1 MLGNHVK
8 MNIRWKLFTTIS
20 TALVINLAVGFYASI
35 SFKHATNNASQIA
48 EQTFQIVTESLA
60 TQVHFKKQVQEWKNI
75 LIRGHEPLLYQKYL
89 DQFQQEEQKTQH
101 SIIKLLS
108 KLEPNT
114 PAWQAASD
122 FKMAHLNLGQQYR
135 QALDSI
141 EEISSDTYIEVDRQV
156 RGIDRQPT
164 ELMDQVVA
172 SAITYK
178 QEKLEKL
185 TLHQQEIEQRI
196 LFAVI
201 SLLTLTIIALVW
213 FADRIIAHPI
223 VQATNVARRITQG
236 NLTGPIPERGNDEA
250 GELLQALKTM
260 QESLASSQNELKQEK
275 SLLSERVERR
285 TLALNIANAE
295 LAQAAKTKDMFL
307 ATMSH
312 ELRTPLTTIMGLTEM
327 LQDALYGPV
336 NSGQNRALATIQESS
351 RHLLTLI
358 NDILDVAKVESGK
371 MELKWDYLPVDQL
384 VEASLRLVRQP
395 ANTKKHHLE
404 QQADPSVKLIHGDG
418 RRLKQLLVNLLSNA
432 IKFTPDGG
440 KIGLQI
446 KGNDEQGQVE
456 LSVWDDGIGIET
468 TQQQHLFEP
477 FVQVDNEST
486 RRYSGTGLGLTL
498 VKRMAQLHGGDVV
511 VESEVGKGS
520 RFTVTL
526 PWTRDDNSA
535 HHLKLADAH
544 LVGSPA
550 QHQSIQGVTLLLT
563 EDNPANQAMMSDFLR
578 LQGFNVVSAGSGIDA
593 LKLAYE
599 HLPGI
604 ILMDIQLS
612 DMDGLEVTRQLRN
625 HPVLA
630 NTPIIALTALAMP
643 GDRERC
649 LDAGMNDYLS
659 KPVGLKEIYHRLL
672 TYL

>member
-1 MLGNHVK
+1 

-20 TALVINLAVGFYASI
+20 TALAINLAVGYYAVI
-35 SFKHATNNASQIA
+35 SLKQAAAHANQIA
-48 EQTFQIVTESLA
+48 EHTFQIVTESLT

-75 LIRGHEPLLYQKYL
+75 LIRGDQPELYQKYL
-89 DQFQQEEQKTQH
+89 DQFLHEEQQTQE
-101 SIIKLLS
+101 SINKLLTQ
-108 KLEPNT
+108 LDPNT
-114 PAWQAASD
+114 SSWEAASN
-122 FKMAHLNLGQQYR
+122 FKKSHKTLGLQYR

-141 EEISSDTYIEVDRQV
+141 DSINSLTYIVVDKQV

-164 ELMDQVVA
+164 ELMDQVVEA
-172 SAITYK
+172 ANQYK
-178 QEKLEKL
+178 NENLGKIIQ
-185 TLHQQEIEQRI
+185 HQHAIEQRI

-201 SLLTLTIIALVW
+201 GLLTLTVAALVW
-213 FADRIIAHPI
+213 FADRSIAHPI
-223 VQATNVARRITQG
+223 VEATRVARRITMG
-236 NLTGPIPERGNDEA
+236 DLTGPIPGHGSDEA
-250 GELLQALKTM
+250 GELLKAMKSM
-260 QESLASSQNELKQEK
+260 QESLASSQSELKQEK
-275 SLLSERVERR
+275 SLLAERVNRR
-285 TLALNIANAE
+285 THALNIANAE

-327 LQDALYGPV
+327 LQDALYGPI
-336 NSGQNRALATIQESS
+336 NSGQKRSLATVQESS

-371 MELKWDYLPVDQL
+371 MELKWDYLPIEQL

-395 ANTKKHHLE
+395 ANTKKHHIE
-404 QQADPSVKLIHGDG
+404 QKIDPMVKLIHGDG
-418 RRLKQLLVNLLSNA
+418 RRLKQLLVNLLGNA
-432 IKFTPDGG
+432 IKFTPEGG
-440 KIGLQI
+440 KIGLEI
-446 KGNDEQGQVE
+446 KGNDELDRVE
-456 LSVWDDGIGIET
+456 LSVWDDGIGIEPI
-468 TQQQHLFEP
+468 QQTHLFEP

-498 VKRMAQLHGGDVV
+498 VKRMAQLHGGDVSV
-511 VESEVGKGS
+511 NSDVGKGS

-526 PWTRDDNSA
+526 PWNRDDNNA
-535 HHLKLADAH
+535 HYQKMANEHAAD
-544 LVGSPA
+544 SPA

-578 LQGFNVVSAGSGIDA
+578 LQGFNVVSAGNGLDA
-593 LKLAYE
+593 LKLAYK
-599 HLPGI
+599 HLPAI

-630 NTPIIALTALAMP
+630 SIPIIALTALAMP

-649 LDAGMNDYLS
+649 LEAGMDDYLS
-659 KPVGLKEIYHRLL
+659 KPIGLKEIYHRLL

>member
-1 MLGNHVK
+1 

-35 SFKHATNNASQIA
+35 SFKQATNNASQIA

-75 LIRGHEPLLYQKYL
+75 LIRGHQPLLYQKYL

-101 SIIKLLS
+101 SIVTLLS

-141 EEISSDTYIEVDRQV
+141 KEISSDTTIEVDRQV

-172 SAITYK
+172 SAVMYK

-185 TLHQQEIEQRI
+185 THHQREIEQRI
-196 LFAVI
+196 LIAVI
-201 SLLTLTIIALVW
+201 SLLTLTIITLVW
-213 FADRIIAHPI
+213 LADRMIAHPI

-260 QESLASSQNELKQEK
+260 QESLAGSQNELKHEK

-312 ELRTPLTTIMGLTEM
+312 ELRTPLTTVMGLTEM

-336 NSGQNRALATIQESS
+336 NSGQNRALGTIQESS

-395 ANTKKHHLE
+395 ANMKRHHLE
-404 QQADPSVKLIHGDG
+404 QQIDPSVKLIHGDG

-432 IKFTPDGG
+432 IKFTPEGG

-468 TQQQHLFEP
+468 TQLQHLFEP
-477 FVQVDNEST
+477 FVQLDNEST

-498 VKRMAQLHGGDVV
+498 VKRMAQLHGGDVA

-526 PWTRDDNSA
+526 PWSRDDNCA
-535 HHLKLADAH
+535 HHQKLTEAH
-544 LVGSPA
+544 LAGSPA

-578 LQGFNVVSAGSGIDA
+578 LQGFNVVSAGSGIEA